1 MAEIAPDPPG
11 WLTALRFDIDTEGGG
26 AAWIEAELPAP
37 NLVIINPRNG
47 HAHLVYLLGA
57 WVQTDFSDP
66 RRLKVVRYAAAIERA
81 YTAVLGADPAYT
93 GRFQHNPLSDAYV
106 TKIGR
111 DAPYSLDE
119 LARYVDLNEPS
130 QKKSPPTGI
139 GRNVE
144 TFDRLRR
151 WAYVAVADWRIGTY
165 DAWSGVV
172 ADRAEQIAADVG
184 AGSPR
189 GPLEANEVG
198 HIVKS
203 VARWVWERYGAD
215 VPPLLREARI
225 AQQREREKARQATRE
240 AARAR
245 SRVTREEY
253 VAPARQRRA
262 DAQVMRAQGVP
273 VREIARV
280 LAISIREV
288 YRLLQGAADSVVR
301 VVRRSASTAVQGS
314 PGLSDFKGVQDAEL
328 APSGCAASIGN
339 DPVID
344 DAFASEPCTA
354 HGGAIAVAIVSE
366 YVVPARSA
374 EPQTDTTSDGKAVR
388 GGTVGAESPIAY
400 IQRRIGEIVAKLREP
415 ERPP

>member
-57 WVQTDFSDP
+57 WVQTDFNDS
-66 RRLKVVRYAAAIERA
+66 RRFKVVRYAAAIERA
-81 YTAVLGADPAYT
+81 YTAALGADPAYT

-119 LARYVDLNEPS
+119 LARYVDLNEPAL
-130 QKKSPPTGI
+130 KKNPPIGI

-144 TFDRLRR
+144 TFNRLRR

-165 DAWSGVV
+165 EAWCGAV
-172 ADRAEQIAADVG
+172 ADRGGQIAADVG
-184 AGSPR
+184 AESPR
-189 GPLEANEVG
+189 GPLKANEVG

-215 VPPLLREARI
+215 VPPLLREARVV
-225 AQQREREKARQATRE
+225 AQREREKARQRARE
-240 AARAR
+240 AARER
-245 SRVTREEY
+245 SRMSRDEY
-253 VAPARQRRA
+253 TAPARQRRSA
-262 DAQVMRAQGVP
+262 ATEMRRAGLSF
-273 VREIARV
+273 RAIAAALRCSLAEIQRV
-280 LAISIREV
+280 LIA
-288 YRLLQGAADSVVR
+288 G
-301 VVRRSASTAVQGS
+301 VQGS
-314 PGLSDFKGVQDAEL
+314 PDLSDFKGAPASSSENTDVPASSVDSSVPRPRGVLRPQFSGSRAVVSAVGDDAE
-328 APSGCAASIGN
+328 
-339 DPVID
+339 
-344 DAFASEPCTA
+344 
-354 HGGAIAVAIVSE
+354 H
-366 YVVPARSA
+366 VPTARSA
-374 EPQTDTTSDGKAVR
+374 EPSTSIDYCGRGVR
-388 GGTVGAESPIAY
+388 GEPNAGESSVAY
-400 IQRRIGEIVAKLREP
+400 IKRRIREIVAKLREP

>member
-37 NLVIINPRNG
+37 NLVVVNPRNG

-57 WVQTDFSDP
+57 WVQTDFGDS

-81 YTAVLGADPAYT
+81 YTAALGADPAYT

-111 DAPYSLDE
+111 DTPYSLDE
-119 LARYVDLNEPS
+119 LARYVDLNEPAL
-130 QKKSPPTGI
+130 KKNPPIGI

-165 DAWSGVV
+165 EAWYGAV
-172 ADRAEQIAADVG
+172 ADRGGQLAADVG
-184 AGSPR
+184 AESPR
-189 GPLEANEVG
+189 GPLKANEVG

-225 AQQREREKARQATRE
+225 VAQREREKARQRARE
-240 AARAR
+240 AARER
-245 SRVTREEY
+245 SR
-253 VAPARQRRA
+253 
-262 DAQVMRAQGVP
+262 M
-273 VREIARV
+273 
-280 LAISIREV
+280 
-288 YRLLQGAADSVVR
+288 
-301 VVRRSASTAVQGS
+301 
-314 PGLSDFKGVQDAEL
+314 
-328 APSGCAASIGN
+328 
-339 DPVID
+339 
-344 DAFASEPCTA
+344 SEP
-354 HGGAIAVAIVSE
+354 
-366 YVVPARSA
+366 R
-374 EPQTDTTSDGKAVR
+374 
-388 GGTVGAESPIAY
+388 
-400 IQRRIGEIVAKLREP
+400 
-415 ERPP
+415 

>member
-37 NLVIINPRNG
+37 NLVVVNPRNG

-57 WVQTDFSDP
+57 WVQTDFSYS

-81 YTAVLGADPAYT
+81 YTAALGADPAYT

-119 LARYVDLNEPS
+119 LARYVDLNEPAL
-130 QKKSPPTGI
+130 KKNPPIGI

-151 WAYVAVADWRIGTY
+151 WAYIAVADWRIGMY
-165 DAWSGVV
+165 EAWCGAV
-172 ADRAEQIAADVG
+172 ADRGGQIAADIG
-184 AGSPR
+184 AASPR
-189 GPLEANEVG
+189 GPLKANEVG

-225 AQQREREKARQATRE
+225 VAQRERERGRQKARE
-240 AARAR
+240 AARER
-245 SRVTREEY
+245 SRMTRDEY
-253 VAPARQRRA
+253 TAPARQRRSA
-262 DAQVMRAQGVP
+262 ATEMRRAGLSL
-273 VREIARV
+273 RAIATALRCSLGEIH
-280 LAISIREV
+280 
-288 YRLLQGAADSVVR
+288 RLL
-301 VVRRSASTAVQGS
+301 TACVQGS
-314 PGLSDFKGVQDAEL
+314 PGLSDFKGVVALSTSSPVVTECDEQNESKL
-328 APSGCAASIGN
+328 APTG
-339 DPVID
+339 
-344 DAFASEPCTA
+344 DAFASTLSA
-354 HGGAIAVAIVSE
+354 GNGGAIAAAIVSE
-366 YVVPARSA
+366 YAASAHRAQPERDMTGDGRGARGETVV
-374 EPQTDTTSDGKAVR
+374 G
-388 GGTVGAESPIAY
+388 ESPMSY
-400 IQRRIGEIVAKLREP
+400 IQRRIREIAEKARNRQ
-415 ERPP
+415 RPP

>member
-37 NLVIINPRNG
+37 NLVVVNPRNG

-57 WVQTDFSDP
+57 WVQTDFGDS

-81 YTAVLGADPAYT
+81 YTAALGADPAYP

-119 LARYVDLNEPS
+119 LARYVDLNEPAR
-130 QKKSPPTGI
+130 KKNPPIGI

-165 DAWSGVV
+165 EAWYGAV
-172 ADRAEQIAADVG
+172 ADRGGQIAADVG
-184 AGSPR
+184 AESPR
-189 GPLEANEVG
+189 GPLKANEVG
-198 HIVKS
+198 HLVKS

-225 AQQREREKARQATRE
+225 VAQREREKARQRARE
-240 AARAR
+240 AARER
-245 SRVTREEY
+245 SRMSRDDYT
-253 VAPARQRRA
+253 APARQRRTA
-262 DAQVMRAQGVP
+262 ATEMRRAGLSL
-273 VREIARV
+273 RAIATALRCSLAEIQRV
-280 LAISIREV
+280 LA
-288 YRLLQGAADSVVR
+288 
-301 VVRRSASTAVQGS
+301 ASVQGS
-314 PGLSDFKGVQDAEL
+314 PGLSDFKGASASSSEIIE
-328 APSGCAASIGN
+328 APISCPRDVLTLQLSGSRAVVSAVG
-339 DPVID
+339 D
-344 DAFASEPCTA
+344 DDE
-354 HGGAIAVAIVSE
+354 H
-366 YVVPARSA
+366 VPTARSA
-374 EPQTDTTSDGKAVR
+374 ERRTSVDYGRGRGVR
-388 GGTVGAESPIAY
+388 GETNAGESSVAY
-400 IQRRIGEIVAKLREP
+400 IKRRIQEIVANLRDP

>member
-37 NLVIINPRNG
+37 NLVVVNPCNG

-66 RRLKVVRYAAAIERA
+66 RRHKVVRYAAAIERA
-81 YTAVLGADPAYT
+81 YAAALGADPAYT

-106 TKIGR
+106 TRIGR

-119 LARYVDLNEPS
+119 LARYVDLNEPAL
-130 QKKSPPTGI
+130 KKSRPIGI

-165 DAWSGVV
+165 EAWSGAV
-172 ADRAEQIAADVG
+172 ADRAGQIAADVG
-184 AGSPR
+184 AESPR
-189 GPLEANEVG
+189 GPLKANEVG

-225 AQQREREKARQATRE
+225 VAQREREKARQRARE
-240 AARAR
+240 AARER
-245 SRVTREEY
+245 SRMSRGEY
-253 VAPARQRRA
+253 TAPARQRRSA
-262 DAQVMRAQGVP
+262 ATEMRRAGFSL
-273 VREIARV
+273 RSIAAALRCSLAEIQRV
-280 LAISIREV
+280 LAAR
-288 YRLLQGAADSVVR
+288 
-301 VVRRSASTAVQGS
+301 VQGS
-314 PGLSDFKGVQDAEL
+314 PALSDFKDVS
-328 APSGCAASIGN
+328 APSSEN
-339 DPVID
+339 TDLPMSPTDSPVPCPRDVLILQLSGSRAVVSAGGD
-344 DAFASEPCTA
+344 DDE
-354 HGGAIAVAIVSE
+354 H
-366 YVVPARSA
+366 VPTARSA
-374 EPQTDTTSDGKAVR
+374 EPSISIDLDRGRGVR
-388 GGTVGAESPIAY
+388 GETNAGESSVRY
-400 IQRRIGEIVAKLREP
+400 IKRRIREIVASLRDS

>member
-1 MAEIAPDPPG
+1 VFIVADGPGLCTLAAALPSLLVGKHGWKGPDGRACASRRSGSTCPRAVARTLPFRVHATDDSRCGAYRERRDVARSMAEIAPDPPG

-37 NLVIINPRNG
+37 NLVVINPRNG

-81 YTAVLGADPAYT
+81 YTAALGADPAYT

-119 LARYVDLNEPS
+119 LARYVDLNES
-130 QKKSPPTGI
+130 ALKKNPPIGI

-165 DAWSGVV
+165 EAWYGAV
-172 ADRAEQIAADVG
+172 ADRGGQLAADVG
-184 AGSPR
+184 AASPR
-189 GPLEANEVG
+189 GPLKANEVG

-225 AQQREREKARQATRE
+225 VAQREREKARQRARE
-240 AARAR
+240 AARER
-245 SRVTREEY
+245 SR
-253 VAPARQRRA
+253 
-262 DAQVMRAQGVP
+262 M
-273 VREIARV
+273 
-280 LAISIREV
+280 
-288 YRLLQGAADSVVR
+288 
-301 VVRRSASTAVQGS
+301 
-314 PGLSDFKGVQDAEL
+314 
-328 APSGCAASIGN
+328 
-339 DPVID
+339 
-344 DAFASEPCTA
+344 SEP
-354 HGGAIAVAIVSE
+354 
-366 YVVPARSA
+366 R
-374 EPQTDTTSDGKAVR
+374 
-388 GGTVGAESPIAY
+388 
-400 IQRRIGEIVAKLREP
+400 
-415 ERPP
+415 

>member
-37 NLVIINPRNG
+37 NLVVVNPRNG
-47 HAHLVYLLGA
+47 HAHLIYLLGA
-57 WVQTDFSDP
+57 WVQTDFGDS

-81 YTAVLGADPAYT
+81 YTVALGADSAYT

-119 LARYVDLNEPS
+119 LARYVDLNEPAL
-130 QKKSPPTGI
+130 KKNPPIGI

-165 DAWSGVV
+165 EAWYGAV
-172 ADRAEQIAADVG
+172 AARGGQIAADVG
-184 AGSPR
+184 AESPR
-189 GPLEANEVG
+189 GPLKANEVG

-215 VPPLLREARI
+215 VPPLLREARVV
-225 AQQREREKARQATRE
+225 AQREREKARQRARE
-240 AARAR
+240 AARER
-245 SRVTREEY
+245 SRMSRDEY
-253 VAPARQRRA
+253 TAPARQRRSA
-262 DAQVMRAQGVP
+262 ATEMRRAGLSL
-273 VREIARV
+273 RAIATALRCSLAEIH
-280 LAISIREV
+280 
-288 YRLLQGAADSVVR
+288 RLLKAC
-301 VVRRSASTAVQGS
+301 VQGS
-314 PGLSDFKGVQDAEL
+314 PGLSDFKGAL
-328 APSGCAASIGN
+328 ASSSEIIEPPTSPIDSPVPCSRDVLTSQLSGSRAVVSAVG
-339 DPVID
+339 D
-344 DAFASEPCTA
+344 DDE
-354 HGGAIAVAIVSE
+354 H
-366 YVVPARSA
+366 VPTARSA
-374 EPQTDTTSDGKAVR
+374 ERSTSIDYRGRGVR
-388 GGTVGAESPIAY
+388 GETDAGESSVAY
-400 IQRRIGEIVAKLREP
+400 IKRRIREIVANLRES

>member
-11 WLTALRFDIDTEGGG
+11 WLTALRFDIDTKGGG

-47 HAHLVYLLGA
+47 HAHLIYLLGA

-66 RRLKVVRYAAAIERA
+66 RRPKVVRYAAAIERA
-81 YTAVLGADPAYT
+81 YTAALGADPAYT
-93 GRFQHNPLSDAYV
+93 GRFHHNPLSDAYV

-119 LARYVDLNEPS
+119 LARYVDLNEPVL
-130 QKKSPPTGI
+130 KKNPPIGI

-165 DAWSGVV
+165 DAWSGAVV
-172 ADRAEQIAADVG
+172 DRGGQIAADVG
-184 AGSPR
+184 AESPR
-189 GPLEANEVG
+189 GPLKANEVG

-225 AQQREREKARQATRE
+225 VAQREREKARQRARE
-240 AARAR
+240 AARER
-245 SRVTREEY
+245 SRMNRGEY
-253 VAPARQRRA
+253 TAPARQRRSA
-262 DAQVMRAQGVP
+262 ATEMRRAGLSL
-273 VREIARV
+273 RAIATALRCSLAEIQRV
-280 LAISIREV
+280 L
-288 YRLLQGAADSVVR
+288 
-301 VVRRSASTAVQGS
+301 TAGVQGS
-314 PGLSDFKGVQDAEL
+314 PGLSDFKGVP
-328 APSGCAASIGN
+328 APSPAITDALTSPV
-339 DPVID
+339 DPPVPHSRGVLRPQLFGSRAVVSAVGD
-344 DAFASEPCTA
+344 DDE
-354 HGGAIAVAIVSE
+354 H
-366 YVVPARSA
+366 VPTARSA
-374 EPQTDTTSDGKAVR
+374 ESSTSTDYDRGMGVR
-388 GGTVGAESPIAY
+388 RETDAGESSVAY
-400 IQRRIGEIVAKLREP
+400 IKRRIREIVAKLREP